1 MSFAPNA
8 EGRLRLVF
16 VHGLSL
22 QARLGVYPHEKAA
35 PQRVVVGVELSV
47 EDDAA
52 PYGVGVDDMRRVVDY
67 ERVVKAARA
76 AAASGHTLLVETL
89 AERIAE
95 AALTDP
101 RVLRARV
108 TVEKPDAFPD
118 AASVGVVIERIRA

>member
-1 MSFAPNA
+1 
-8 EGRLRLVF
+8 
-16 VHGLSL
+16 
-22 QARLGVYPHEKAA
+22 
-35 PQRVVVGVELSV
+35 
-47 EDDAA
+47 
-52 PYGVGVDDMRRVVDY
+52 MR
-67 ERVVKAARA
+67 RVVKAARA

-118 AASVGVVIERIRA
+118 AASVGVVIERMRRMGRNCRARTCFGVETVHCARENGRGFAG